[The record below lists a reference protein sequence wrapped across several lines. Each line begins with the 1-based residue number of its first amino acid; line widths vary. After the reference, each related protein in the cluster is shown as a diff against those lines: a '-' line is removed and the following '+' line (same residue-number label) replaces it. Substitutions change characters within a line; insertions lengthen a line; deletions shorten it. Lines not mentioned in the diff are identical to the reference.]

1 MISNNDETVKALVG
15 RVRFAIPG
23 RAVRPA
29 LSPVG
34 WDACVRSPRGRTHRS
49 EAPVAGHIGQKP
61 PMAACDLALKGRYEI
76 AWGANP
82 RSASKTQCRALEG
95 RHGRWDG
102 EAHFGSCH
110 PSGVR
115 TSRRSS
121 TWGLHPRLLRDTPPA
136 LRTTFAL
143 GFHINSAYGFRHCR
157 LWRSDPMPYADGDSN
172 HISLR
177 RSGP

>member
-1 MISNNDETVKALVG
+1 
-15 RVRFAIPG
+15 
-23 RAVRPA
+23 
-29 LSPVG
+29 
-34 WDACVRSPRGRTHRS
+34 
-49 EAPVAGHIGQKP
+49 
-61 PMAACDLALKGRYEI
+61 MAACDLALKGRYEI

-121 TWGLHPRLLRDTPPA
+121 TWGLHPRLFRDTPPA
-136 LRTTFAL
+136 LRTTFASGVSHQL
-143 GFHINSAYGFRHCR
+143 R
-157 LWRSDPMPYADGDSN
+157 LRFSPLPTLAFRSDAIRRRRFESYKPTPFWTIIKMLDYNPNRRFDSSSKKSTFLNGSCPMSCQRIFPAASIKNVPCNGCPSK
-172 HISLR
+172 S
-177 RSGP
+177 S